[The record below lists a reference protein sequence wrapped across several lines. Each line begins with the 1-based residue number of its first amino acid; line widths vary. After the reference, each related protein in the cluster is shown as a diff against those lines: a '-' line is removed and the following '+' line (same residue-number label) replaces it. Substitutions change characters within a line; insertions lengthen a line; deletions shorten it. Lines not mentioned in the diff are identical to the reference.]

1 MDPPVGEVDADAVD
15 VADALVREGGLEPGE
30 RARDLDH
37 AETLTLALLEA
48 GRGEAAWIANTLA
61 SVHLFG
67 WYGLEKN
74 LEKGAGLLDAVENVL
89 PEDPLMQLLKAK
101 LLIYRTDYPAAFTY
115 AEKAEKGLQTAAE
128 TDETAAEDLHRAKT
142 AKISASTMPGAP

>member
-1 MDPPVGEVDADAVD
+1 MP
-15 VADALVREGGLEPGE
+15 ALTI
-30 RARDLDH
+30 ARF
-37 AETLTLALLEA
+37 TSVPST
-48 GRGEAAWIANTLA
+48 NTLA

-142 AKISASTMPGAP
+142 AFPEQHWRDESCRKSPGHRNRLPLHG